1 MVCKYWG
8 YGSFVGF
15 NLCRSIAVV
24 ALVLIDTADILVAQ
38 FLRMLGMGRRRLGF
52 PSIAL
57 IFAAFELGC
66 KEKSKII
73 TSLPIAGGAF
83 NLGSLLVAPAIG
95 LLHYWHVIYSSE

>member
-1 MVCKYWG
+1 MT
-8 YGSFVGF
+8 
-15 NLCRSIAVV
+15 LT
-24 ALVLIDTADILVAQ
+24 LIHAADILVAQ
-38 FLRMLGMGRRRLGF
+38 FLRMLMMGGRRLGF

-57 IFAAFELGC
+57 FFAAFELGY

-95 LLHYWHVIYSSE
+95 LLH